1 MLDYALVTVAT
12 LMFGVQFLF
21 NNLYQ
26 RESGNGIG
34 ATMNFSFVGGIIG
47 ILSLTLINGFT
58 FSITPFTLIM
68 AVLSALLSITYTFCS
83 LKAFEK
89 INLSLYSLFAMLGG
103 MILPFFQGVLFY
115 DEPVTLAKAICIVFV
130 IAALVI
136 CTTKSNKKGG
146 FIYYFGV
153 FVLNGM
159 SGVYSKI
166 FESSSFEKTSA
177 AMYSIWSAVIK
188 VLISAIV
195 ILVLIIL
202 DRTGRNAK
210 PMISFPRPKALLY
223 CSGHG
228 ILSAI
233 ANFILLISLASLPA
247 SAQYPFITG
256 GVIIASTVIS
266 AIMGSK
272 PSKKEIIS
280 VILSFVGL
288 LALVFIPI

>member
-1 MLDYALVTVAT
+1 MLDYVLVTIAT
-12 LMFGVQFLF
+12 LMFGVQFLL

-34 ATMNFSFVGGIIG
+34 ATMTFAFIGGIIG
-47 ILSLTLINGFT
+47 IVSLTLINGFS
-58 FSITPFTLIM
+58 FSATPFTLIM
-68 AVLSALLSITYTFCS
+68 ALLSALLSIAYTFCS

-103 MILPFFQGVLFY
+103 MIIPFFQGIMFY
-115 DEPVTLAKAICIVFV
+115 DEPVTVAKAICVVFV

-136 CTTKSNKKGG
+136 CATRNGKKGG
-146 FIYYFGV
+146 FIYYLGV
-153 FVLNGM
+153 FVLNGL
-159 SGVYSKI
+159 SGVFSKI
-166 FESSSFEKTSA
+166 FQASSYEKTSE
-177 AMYSIWSAVIK
+177 AMYSIWSAAIK
-188 VLISAIV
+188 LLISAVV
-195 ILVLIIL
+195 IAILIIL
-202 DRTGRNAK
+202 SKKRRDSE
-210 PMISFPRPKALLY
+210 PMITMPSPKALIFG
-223 CSGHG
+223 SAHG
-228 ILSAI
+228 VFNAV
-233 ANFILLISLASLPA
+233 ANFILLLSLASLPA

-280 VILSFVGL
+280 VILSFIGL

>member
-1 MLDYALVTVAT
+1 MLDYVLVTVAT
-12 LMFGVQFLF
+12 LMFGVQFLL

-34 ATMNFSFVGGIIG
+34 ATMTFAFIGGIIG
-47 ILSLTLINGFT
+47 IVSLTLINGFS
-58 FSITPFTLIM
+58 FSATPFTLIM
-68 AVLSALLSITYTFCS
+68 ALLSALLSIAYTFCS

-103 MILPFFQGVLFY
+103 MILPFFQGIMFY
-115 DEPVTLAKAICIVFV
+115 DEPVTVAKAICVVFV

-136 CTTKSNKKGG
+136 CTTRNGKKGG
-146 FIYYFGV
+146 FIYYLGV
-153 FVLNGM
+153 FVLNGL
-159 SGVYSKI
+159 SGVFSKI
-166 FESSSFEKTSA
+166 FQASSYEKTSE
-177 AMYSIWSAVIK
+177 AMYSIWSAAIK
-188 VLISAIV
+188 LLISAVVIV
-195 ILVLIIL
+195 ILIIL
-202 DRTGRNAK
+202 SKKRRDSE
-210 PMISFPRPKALLY
+210 PMITMPSPKALIFG
-223 CSGHG
+223 SAHG
-228 ILSAI
+228 VFNAV
-233 ANFILLISLASLPA
+233 ANFILLLSLASLPA

-280 VILSFVGL
+280 VILSFIGL

>member
-1 MLDYALVTVAT
+1 MLDYVLVTVAT
-12 LMFGVQFLF
+12 LMFGVQFLL

-34 ATMNFSFVGGIIG
+34 ATMTFAFIGGVIG
-47 ILSLTLINGFT
+47 IVSLTIINGFS
-58 FSITPFTLIM
+58 FSATPFTLIM
-68 AVLSALLSITYTFCS
+68 ALLSALLSIAYTFCS

-103 MILPFFQGVLFY
+103 MILPFFQGIIFY
-115 DEPVTLAKAICIVFV
+115 NEPVTVAKAICVVFV

-136 CTTKSNKKGG
+136 CTTRNSKKGG

-153 FVLNGM
+153 FVLNGL
-159 SGVYSKI
+159 SGVFSKI
-166 FESSSFEKTSA
+166 FQASSYEKTSE
-177 AMYSIWSAVIK
+177 AMYSIWSAAIK
-188 VLISAIV
+188 LLISAVVIV
-195 ILVLIIL
+195 ILIIL
-202 DRTGRNAK
+202 SRKNRESAPAITM
-210 PMISFPRPKALLY
+210 PSPKALIY
-223 CSGHG
+223 GSAHG
-228 ILSAI
+228 VFNAV
-233 ANFILLISLASLPA
+233 ANFILLLSLASLPA

-256 GVIIASTVIS
+256 GVIIASTIIS

-280 VILSFVGL
+280 VVLSFIGL

>member
-1 MLDYALVTVAT
+1 MLDYVLVTVAT
-12 LMFGVQFLF
+12 LMFGVQFLL

-34 ATMNFSFVGGIIG
+34 ATMTFAFIGGIIG
-47 ILSLTLINGFT
+47 IVSLTLINGFS
-58 FSITPFTLIM
+58 FSATPFTLIM
-68 AVLSALLSITYTFCS
+68 ALLSALLSIAYTFCS

-103 MILPFFQGVLFY
+103 MILPFFQGIMFY
-115 DEPVTLAKAICIVFV
+115 DEPVTVAKAICVVFV

-136 CTTKSNKKGG
+136 CTTRNGKKGG
-146 FIYYFGV
+146 FIYYLGV
-153 FVLNGM
+153 FVLNGL
-159 SGVYSKI
+159 SGVFSKI
-166 FESSSFEKTSA
+166 FQASSYEKTSE
-177 AMYSIWSAVIK
+177 AMYSIWSAAIK
-188 VLISAIV
+188 LLISAVVIV
-195 ILVLIIL
+195 ILIIL
-202 DRTGRNAK
+202 SKKRRDSE
-210 PMISFPRPKALLY
+210 PMITMPSPAV
-223 CSGHG
+223 
-228 ILSAI
+228 
-233 ANFILLISLASLPA
+233 ANFILLLSLASLPA

-280 VILSFVGL
+280 VILSFIGL